1 MSSAAPAEI
10 AKPARLLHQAP
21 GVAAA
26 AGPDWEAVYA
36 ANIGPVYR
44 FVFSRTGNR
53 PDAEDVT
60 SQVFL
65 QAMPYLRRAAPEET
79 RAYLFATA
87 RTQLATHWRDRY
99 HIPVDSIDEFAA
111 PAIEDLRSEV
121 AERRIECLLSHLPER
136 YRRVLEL
143 RFLRGFSVRE
153 TANEMRVSAGNA
165 RVMQLRALRQ
175 AAELGRDSSLCQ
187 G

>member
-1 MSSAAPAEI
+1 MSRAAPAEI
-10 AKPARLLHQAP
+10 AEPVGLP
-21 GVAAA
+21 PA
-26 AGPDWEAVYA
+26 AGVDWEAVYA
-36 ANIGPVYR
+36 ENVTPVYR
-44 FVFSRTGNR
+44 FVYSKTGNH

-65 QAMPYLRRAAPEET
+65 QAIPYLRQARPEGT

-87 RTQLATHWRDRY
+87 RTQLANYWRDRY
-99 HIPVDSIDEFAA
+99 GISGNSMDELAA
-111 PAIEDLRSEV
+111 PDVDQPHSQAT
-121 AERRIECLLSHLPER
+121 ERRIQCLLTRLPER

-153 TANEMRVSAGNA
+153 TAAEMHISSGNA
-165 RVMQLRALRQ
+165 KVMQLRALRR

-187 G
+187 T

>member
-10 AKPARLLHQAP
+10 ADPAGFLRPAQRAVP
-21 GVAAA
+21 A
-26 AGPDWEAVYA
+26 AGVDWEGVYA
-36 ANIGPVYR
+36 GNVEPVYR
-44 FVFSRTGNR
+44 FVYSRTGNR

-65 QAMPYLRRAAPEET
+65 QAMPFLRSRGPVET

-87 RTQLATHWRDRY
+87 RTELAKYWRHRY
-99 HIPVDSIDEFAA
+99 GITVDSMDGFAA
-111 PAIEDLRSEV
+111 PALEGPESGV
-121 AERRIECLLSHLPER
+121 AARRIECLLAHLPDR

-143 RFLRGFSVRE
+143 RFLRGFTVRE
-153 TANEMRVSAGNA
+153 TAAEMRVSAGNA
-165 RVMQLRALRQ
+165 RVMQLRALRT